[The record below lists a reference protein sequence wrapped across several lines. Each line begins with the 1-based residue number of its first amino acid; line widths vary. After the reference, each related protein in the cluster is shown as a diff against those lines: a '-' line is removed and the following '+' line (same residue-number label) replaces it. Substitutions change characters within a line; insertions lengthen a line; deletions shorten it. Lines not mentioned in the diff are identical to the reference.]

1 MKENRKKTYERPLLQ
16 VFELQKQVPII
27 CTSGRGLN
35 SPGDY
40 EDGDD
45 PFNPVP

>member
-1 MKENRKKTYERPLLQ
+1 
-16 VFELQKQVPII
+16 VPII
-27 CTSGRGLN
+27 CTSGGGLN

>member
-1 MKENRKKTYERPLLQ
+1 MTEKRKYEKPSMQ

-27 CTSGRGLN
+27 CTSGGGLN

-45 PFNPVP
+45 PFNPAP